1 MFVRNIYTV
10 SEPRI
15 PHSEQS
21 PTSKPEI
28 TDFNVLFGGY
38 FTLLYHAQLN
48 EELHSREGQRG
59 IFGDHIF
66 KGPKSTIALSYTQ
79 CVSEYLFPS

>member
-10 SEPRI
+10 SEPRM

-21 PTSKPEI
+21 LTSKPEM
-28 TDFNVLFGGY
+28 TNLNVLFGCY
-38 FTLLYHAQLN
+38 FTVLYHTQLN

-66 KGPKSTIALSYTQ
+66 ESPKSTIALSYTQ
-79 CVSEYLFPS
+79 CVSEYLFPG